1 MILLFCKALVTS
13 GMLGPV
19 LGSLVQERHELNE
32 VSSPKDPKDHL
43 RTGDLSYKGRLREL
57 WLLSLEKRGQR
68 DLVIRY
74 KYLVG
79 E

>member
-1 MILLFCKALVTS
+1 MIPLFCKALVTS

-57 WLLSLEKRGQR
+57 
-68 DLVIRY
+68 
-74 KYLVG
+74 
-79 E
+79 